1 MRLPLTCSTSC
12 VSDCGTRSKTHRSL
26 AAHPKAALFSRTMP
40 ESPAD
45 TNAVLSINQ
54 LLDTAERLAQTQGIT
69 ELWWR
74 GHSLATWPL
83 TDRKSTRLELQS
95 RVDLVCRLL
104 LEKKKKEYIC
114 HTPYKKTNNI
124 NTNLDQ

>member
-83 TDRKSTRLELQS
+83 TPGVYRNGRDYAYETAVCARFHRKAPTRYS
-95 RVDLVCRLL
+95 NCPPNTDLSGW
-104 LEKKKKEYIC
+104 
-114 HTPYKKTNNI
+114 
-124 NTNLDQ
+124 